1 MTALTRLMRWTLAA
15 LAMALVVWSFF
26 DVGQRTIKSYA
37 GRSDAGVTLTV
48 LHWGTP
54 EEEQIIQDM
63 IDAFEAEHPG
73 VEVQRIHAAAYDAK
87 LKTMLA
93 AGTPPDL
100 FYLKPDWVGDFAESG
115 MLLDLEPFVDDERA
129 KGQADWLDDFYPELT
144 NAYRW
149 DASAGRT
156 GEGGRLVGLPKD
168 FTPAVMYINVD
179 LFRAAGY
186 SDAQLDAIF
195 RDGWTWTQYR
205 QAMRRIAQL
214 SPSDQPSEK
223 IFGGTIKHWGDP
235 MRNLFW
241 SFGASVAGGE
251 DGEDFTQL
259 QLTSEQ
265 ALACMRFIR
274 ELRFEDESVLNPS
287 GLSQNDDDLFI
298 RGRIGCLGPY
308 GRWFTPKLQDVGFE
322 WDVVP
327 VPHAEGV
334 EPSSFLFSVAWA
346 VSSQTEHPDESFA
359 LLKSLT
365 DKAGQARTAE
375 SGLALP
381 ASRSVAKSPAFLDSG
396 MGPTHAH
403 VFLDSAEIGRLP
415 HFPRLPQF
423 NRIFESQM
431 KQTLVLDATTP
442 RQAADNVEALWA
454 NELESPLYSK
464 PYPKMPWGKVVGIT
478 SACLLLALGVMVFSA
493 RREQLG
499 TVSAAEQRTGWLFI
513 SPWVAGFLMLVIG
526 PIVLALLLSLTK
538 WSAMAPLSEARFV
551 GLDNYRHMA
560 KHDPEYTHSLGV
572 TVYFTLLA
580 VPTTQVAALLIA
592 VLMNAKVRG
601 IELWRT
607 IYFLPSVV
615 TGVALVT
622 LWIALFDN
630 DNGAINATLN
640 AVGLPAP
647 DWFGQDGK
655 YFAIPAIVIM
665 SLWGVGGGMVIYLA
679 GLKNIPAPLYEA
691 ARIDGAGPAR
701 QFFNITLPML
711 SPLIFFNLVMGIIGS
726 FQVFTQAYVITNS
739 TGGNNEDL
747 LVYVLNL
754 YRHAFEFHNM
764 GYASALAWVLFL
776 ILVALTA
783 LVFKGSKNM
792 VHYEGLR

>member
-1 MTALTRLMRWTLAA
+1 MAALTRLMRWTLAA
-15 LAMALVVWSFF
+15 LAVALIVWSFF
-26 DVGQRTIKSYA
+26 DVGKRTVASLV
-37 GRSDAGVTLTV
+37 GRPDADVTLTV

-54 EEEQIIQDM
+54 EEERIIQDM

-73 VEVQRIHAAAYDAK
+73 VEVQRIHASGYDAK

-115 MLLDLEPFVDDERA
+115 MLLDLEPYAEAERA
-129 KGQADWLDDFYPELT
+129 RGEADWLDDFYPELT

-149 DASAGRT
+149 DALAQKT
-156 GEGGRLVGLPKD
+156 GERGNLVGLPKD

-186 SDAQLDAIF
+186 SDAQLDAF
-195 RDGWTWTQYR
+195 ARDGWTWSQYR
-205 QAMRRIAQL
+205 QAMRRIADL
-214 SPSDQPSEK
+214 TPGEQPAQQ
-223 IFGGTIKHWGDP
+223 IFGGTLKHWGDP

-251 DGEDFTQL
+251 DGEDFTDL
-259 QLTSEQ
+259 QLGSDR

-274 ELRFEDESVLNPS
+274 ALRFEDRSVLNPS

-308 GRWFTPKLQDVGFE
+308 GRWFTPKLQDVGFQ
-322 WDVVP
+322 WDVLP
-327 VPHAEGV
+327 IPHARGV

-346 VSSQTEHPDESFA
+346 VSSQTEHPAESFA

-365 DKAGQARTAE
+365 DEAGQIRTAE

-381 ASRSVAKSPAFLDSG
+381 ASRSVANSPAFLDSG
-396 MGPTHAH
+396 MGPAHAR
-403 VFLDSAEIGRLP
+403 VFLDSAQAGRLP

-431 KQTLVLDATTP
+431 KQTLVLDDASP
-442 RQAADNVEALWA
+442 IQAADNVESLWA

-464 PYPKMPWGKVVGIT
+464 SYPKMPWAKAVAIT
-478 SACLLLALGVMVFSA
+478 LGCLLLATGVAALFA
-493 RREQLG
+493 RRERLG
-499 TVSAAEQRTGWLFI
+499 KLSGVEQRTGWLFI
-513 SPWVAGFLMLVIG
+513 SPWVVGFLLLVIG
-526 PIVLALLLSLTK
+526 PIILALLLSLTK
-538 WSAMAPLSEARFV
+538 WSAMAPLSEARYV
-551 GLDNYRHMA
+551 GLDNYKHMA
-560 KHDPEYTHSLGV
+560 GHDPEYTHSLGV
-572 TVYFTLLA
+572 TVYFTTLA

-592 VLMNAKVRG
+592 VLMNVKVRG
-601 IELWRT
+601 IEVWRT
-607 IYFLPSVV
+607 IFFLPSVV

-622 LWIALFDN
+622 LWIAIFDN
-630 DNGAINATLN
+630 DSGAINATLN

-647 DWFGQDGK
+647 DWFGKDGR
-655 YFAIPAIVIM
+655 YFAVPALVIM

-679 GLKNIPAPLYEA
+679 GLKNIPVSLYEA
-691 ARIDGAGPAR
+691 ARLDGAGPVR
-701 QFFNITLPML
+701 QFFTITLPML
-711 SPLIFFNLVMGIIGS
+711 SPLIFFNLVMGIIAS

-739 TGGNNEDL
+739 TGGHNEDL

-776 ILVALTA
+776 FLVALTA
-783 LVFKGSKNM
+783 LVFKASKNI